1 MGLTMGQ
8 RRRLRRPRRRGT
20 GRRRERVKPRF
31 WTSCA
36 WIAVWH
42 MLHDEV
48 DYQDL
53 GPDHFLNRNPDRARS
68 RAIRQLNQLGYSV
81 TLNPISF
88 AA

>member
-1 MGLTMGQ
+1 MTY
-8 RRRLRRPRRRGT
+8 GT
-20 GRRRERVKPRF
+20 LQAFGR
-31 WTSCA
+31 CA
-36 WIAVWH
+36 PLFTYKSAVQIAVWH
-42 MLHDEV
+42 MLHDHV

-81 TLNPISF
+81 TLNPISP

>member
-1 MGLTMGQ
+1 
-8 RRRLRRPRRRGT
+8 
-20 GRRRERVKPRF
+20 
-31 WTSCA
+31 
-36 WIAVWH
+36 

-53 GPDHFLNRNPDRARS
+53 GPDHFLNRNPDRGRS

-81 TLNPISF
+81 TLNPISP

>member
-1 MGLTMGQ
+1 
-8 RRRLRRPRRRGT
+8 
-20 GRRRERVKPRF
+20 
-31 WTSCA
+31 
-36 WIAVWH
+36 